1 LEITHFLQNAELVRD
16 RQIFMSTILID
27 EKLAPPTLD
36 RLQFSLEKYP
46 VETLFSLFPFRK
58 SSQSLGDKLW

>member
-1 LEITHFLQNAELVRD
+1 MAVAVILEITHFLQNAELVRD

-36 RLQFSLEKYP
+36 RF
-46 VETLFSLFPFRK
+46 
-58 SSQSLGDKLW
+58 